1 MGRLTPIT
9 ARGSLTGTSTTSCC
23 QQACNILG
31 GQPCHSLARS
41 PLEWMSIKSPAQ
53 SPMLPTNTAR
63 RSSPSARWASAVRYR
78 QAHPAAAVAEQAA
91 RLRLRSWPLWLL
103 ALSVPDEE
111 RLYLLGRRPF
121 LDSPKDGRS
130 GQNRSA
136 GRHATGAAA
145 ARQPYED
152 RPYPCA
158 ACPHCRRLGLPVSS
172 QGAPVSRSV
181 ALVPGRNARTLLHV

>member
-31 GQPCHSLARS
+31 GQPCHILASS

-63 RSSPSARWASAVRYR
+63 RSSPSARWAAAVRYR

-91 RLRLRSWPLWLL
+91 RLRLRSWPRRLL

-111 RLYLLGRRPF
+111 RLYLLGRRPC

-136 GRHATGAAA
+136 GRHAT
-145 ARQPYED
+145 
-152 RPYPCA
+152 
-158 ACPHCRRLGLPVSS
+158 
-172 QGAPVSRSV
+172 
-181 ALVPGRNARTLLHV
+181 